1 MYNPLQL
8 IINLN
13 VENTKKE
20 LQAAVKQVFL
30 DLKSEIDKVEK
41 RVNGGGRK
49 ARINGRLMHSKYI
62 CILEPSYLERDLIVC
77 SPLLSEG
84 EGNSNFE
91 NFQKGGTWQKIW
103 GGGNQKGIGFSK
115 SKGETQ
121 LFKF

>member
-77 SPLLSEG
+77 SPLLSKG
-84 EGNSNFE
+84 GGPKFRKFPKEGNLAKLFGVE
-91 NFQKGGTWQKIW
+91 ETKRGGER
-103 GGGNQKGIGFSK
+103 FSK
-115 SKGETQ
+115 
-121 LFKF
+121 